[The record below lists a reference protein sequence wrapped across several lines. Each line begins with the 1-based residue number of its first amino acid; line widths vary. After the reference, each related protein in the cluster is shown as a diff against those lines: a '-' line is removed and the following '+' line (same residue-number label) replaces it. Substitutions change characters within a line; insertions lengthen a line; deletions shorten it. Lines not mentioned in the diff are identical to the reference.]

1 MTNKKEIKLYFD
13 GADAAWVIDTDVHD
27 EFVMVGF
34 EEHELTS
41 KKGVRKFATE
51 QLLDKEDLN
60 AIKLL
65 IERTLSE
72 ME

>member
-13 GADAAWVIDTDVHD
+13 GSDTAWVIDTDIHLK
-27 EFVMVGF
+27 FVMVGF
-34 EEHELTS
+34 EEHELTAN
-41 KKGVRKFATE
+41 KLVRKFATE
-51 QLLDKEDLN
+51 QLLDKEDLEV
-60 AIKLL
+60 IKLL